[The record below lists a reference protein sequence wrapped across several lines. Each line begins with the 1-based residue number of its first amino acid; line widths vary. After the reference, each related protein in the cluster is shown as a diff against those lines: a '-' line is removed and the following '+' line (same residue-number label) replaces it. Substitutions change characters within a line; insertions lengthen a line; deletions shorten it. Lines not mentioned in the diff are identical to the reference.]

1 MLTIT
6 IPAREVYN
14 DETEEFLSVKETT
27 LQLEHSLI
35 SISKWESKWHVPFLN
50 TPEMTPEQMFDYIR
64 CMTIKDNIDPSVYQC
79 LTAGNIQQIQE
90 YINDPMTATTINER
104 NPKSHSREIIT
115 SEVLYYQMIALTIP
129 FECQKWHLNR
139 LIMLIRV
146 CAIKN
151 QPPKKMGK
159 HELASRNRALNAAR
173 RQQLHTKG

>member
-6 IPAREVYN
+6 VPARELYDDVA
-14 DETEEFLSVKETT
+14 EEFVTTKETT

-35 SISKWESKWHVPFLN
+35 SISKWESKWHIPFLN
-50 TPEMTPEQMFDYIR
+50 TPEMTPDQMYDYIR
-64 CMTIKDNIDPSVYQC
+64 CMSIKDNVDPVTYRC
-79 LTAGNIQQIQE
+79 LTSDNVRQIQE
-90 YINDPMTATTINER
+90 YISDPMTATTVNER
-104 NPKSHSREIIT
+104 NSKPHGREIIT

-139 LIMLIRV
+139 LLMLIKV

-173 RQQLHTKG
+173 RQQYHTKG

>member
-6 IPAREVYN
+6 VPGREVYN
-14 DETEEFLSVKETT
+14 DETEEFVSIKDTT

-50 TPEMTPEQMFDYIR
+50 TPDMTVEQTLDYVR
-64 CMTIKDNIDPSVYQC
+64 CMSLKDNVDPTVYQC
-79 LTAGNIQQIQE
+79 LTTKNIQQIKD
-90 YINDPMTATTINER
+90 YISDPMTATTINER
-104 NPKSHSREIIT
+104 TTGPRNREILT
-115 SEVLYYQMIALTIP
+115 SEVIYYQMIALTIP

-151 QPPKKMGK
+151 QPAKKMGK
-159 HELASRNRALNAAR
+159 SELASRNHALNAAR
-173 RQQLHTKG
+173 RQRLHTKG